1 MRGLRV
7 VPIVRVMFSKDSC
20 KCLHCGEMF
29 QVDARNH
36 GRQRYCRKVPCRHER
51 KADSQRRW
59 LSKPGNADYF
69 AGPDNAARARAWQ
82 AAHPDYWKKRRLKRS
97 PVLQDRST
105 PQPPLPQPVAP
116 QDASAVLQ
124 DRLIAQDT
132 LIAGLISH
140 LAGSVLQD
148 DIAPLTRRLQS
159 RGRAVLGVDVQ
170 RSAYGKP
177 TQTPDPPPPTAAR
190 AAFV

>member
-1 MRGLRV
+1 
-7 VPIVRVMFSKDSC
+7 MFSKGSC

-29 QVDARNH
+29 QVDARNR
-36 GRQRYCRKVPCRHER
+36 GRQRYCRKVPCRKAR

-69 AGPDNAARARAWQ
+69 AGPDNAARVRAWQ
-82 AAHPDYWKKRRLKRS
+82 TAHPGYWKKRRRQRS
-97 PVLQDRST
+97 PLLQDRSK
-105 PQPPLPQPVAP
+105 PQAPHPQPVAP
-116 QDASAVLQ
+116 QDDTALLQ

-148 DIAPLTRRLQS
+148 DIAETTRRLHS

-170 RSAYGKP
+170 RSTYGKP
-177 TQTPDPPPPTAAR
+177 TQTSAPSPPTAAHP
-190 AAFV
+190 AFV